1 MEINFFTGA
10 SGSGKSKLLY
20 DTLIREAADGL
31 SKRLFLVV
39 PEQYTMM
46 TQKNIV
52 KAHPGHGTFNI
63 DIVSFNRLAYRVFE
77 ELGISL
83 LTVIDDTGKN
93 LILRKVIDDNRDK
106 LKIIKVKDSQ
116 GFVSEIKSIISELLQ
131 YSVTF
136 SMLENAKEL
145 YDIVTTKV
153 NEITNQNFK
162 ELAKHL
168 NDAYYA
174 YVFLLCGLNLI
185 INAYNKKQP
194 QTTLK
199 QIENVPELPD
209 IEVFSDTN
217 ISDFIK
223 IFVASLPTLVVN

>member
-1 MEINFFTGA
+1 MDFEKIFALNKFFEDEIKTDIQKDIAALKNSFFALDSSFDNLLSNYLLVPLTE
-10 SGSGKSKLLY
+10 SEEDIETDKKSIKDSYESFFEDFKRTSSLLVGFY
-20 DTLIREAADGL
+20 NKYKTSNDFKDLGL
-31 SKRLFLVV
+31 SVAIEDRF
-39 PEQYTMM
+39 Q
-46 TQKNIV
+46 
-52 KAHPGHGTFNI
+52 
-63 DIVSFNRLAYRVFE
+63 
-77 ELGISL
+77 
-83 LTVIDDTGKN
+83 
-93 LILRKVIDDNRDK
+93 
-106 LKIIKVKDSQ
+106 
-116 GFVSEIKSIISELLQ
+116 
-131 YSVTF
+131 
-136 SMLENAKEL
+136 NAKEL

-174 YVFLLCGLNLI
+174 YVFLLCGLNSI

-199 QIENVPELPD
+199 QIENVPESPD

>member
-1 MEINFFTGA
+1 MDFEKIFALNKFFEDDIKTDIQKDIA
-10 SGSGKSKLLY
+10 TLKNSFFALDLSFDKLLSNYLLVPLTESENDIETDKKSIKDSYESFFADFKRSSNLLVELY
-20 DTLIREAADGL
+20 DKYNDSNDFKNLGL
-31 SKRLFLVV
+31 SATIEDRF
-39 PEQYTMM
+39 Q
-46 TQKNIV
+46 
-52 KAHPGHGTFNI
+52 
-63 DIVSFNRLAYRVFE
+63 
-77 ELGISL
+77 
-83 LTVIDDTGKN
+83 
-93 LILRKVIDDNRDK
+93 
-106 LKIIKVKDSQ
+106 
-116 GFVSEIKSIISELLQ
+116 
-131 YSVTF
+131 
-136 SMLENAKEL
+136 NAKEL

-174 YVFLLCGLNLI
+174 YVFLLCGLNSI

-199 QIENVPELPD
+199 QIENVPESPD